1 MADMLPLR
9 AYQRGAVDA
18 VFRAHA
24 DGMRRPAVV
33 LPTGGGKTVVF
44 SHASAEYHAREHK
57 RVLVLV
63 HRDELADQ
71 ALDKLRAVAPHLSAG
86 KVKAWHNDT
95 AAQVVVA
102 SVPTLSRPARLAS
115 LLESQ
120 QRYRPF
126 GFIITDECHH
136 AVAPS
141 YQRVYAAFPDADH
154 MGCTATMARGD
165 GIGLGSVWEAVV
177 YSKSLA
183 YMISKGYLV
192 PPVGRSVA
200 VDDLDLSA
208 VKQSRGD
215 YQAGD
220 LGHALEDSH
229 ALAQIAAAYKQ
240 HAPDRPGVVF
250 TPTVATA
257 HGAREEL
264 EAVGITSAVISGETP
279 REDRRRIL
287 ADRRAGRIQVLSNCM
302 VLTEGFDDPGLSCA
316 VIARPTASQP
326 LYVQMVGR
334 VLRPFPG
341 KLDALVLDVV
351 GASET
356 NKLATLVDLEEGL
369 FPERKPCRTCFEIP
383 CVCPCKV
390 CGADK
395 GHCECEPEEEGAAAA
410 ADLVLKGT
418 GAVLDLFASSRS
430 AWLQTRRGVW
440 FIPTGESHI
449 ILWPEAAGTW
459 TVADVPRGGTW
470 TPLHGGVNLEAAMS
484 WGEVEA
490 EDRDDGPFGQISTRA
505 ASWRRRKSP
514 PSQAQLDKAARMRI
528 MHAPD
533 VTKAELSDMIS
544 VAVASRLID
553 PYVPQDAVLQV

>member
-1 MADMLPLR
+1 VSADLLPLR
-9 AYQRGAVDA
+9 DYQRQAIDA

-33 LPTGGGKTVVF
+33 LSTGAGKTVIF
-44 SHASAEYHAREHK
+44 SHMASEFHARTGR

-71 ALDKLRAVAPHLSAG
+71 ALAKLRAIAPHLSAG
-86 KVKAWHNDT
+86 KVKAGENQVDAH
-95 AAQVVVA
+95 VVVA
-102 SVPTLSRPARLAS
+102 SVQTIVRPARMAS

-120 QRYRPF
+120 QRYRSF
-126 GFIITDECHH
+126 GLVITDEAHH
-136 AVAPS
+136 GVAPS
-141 YQRVYAAFPDADH
+141 YQRIYAALPDAVH
-154 MGCTATMARGD
+154 AGFTATMARGD
-165 GIGLGSVWEAVV
+165 GIGLGSVWEDVV
-177 YSKSLA
+177 YTKSLA

-192 PPVGRSVA
+192 QPVGRSVA

-215 YQAGD
+215 YQSGS
-220 LGHALEDSH
+220 LGSALEESH
-229 ALAQIAAAYKQ
+229 ALAQIAAAYR
-240 HAPDRPGVVF
+240 AYAADRPGVVF

-257 HGAREEL
+257 HGAAKEL
-264 EAVGITSAVISGETP
+264 EALGLRSAVVTGETP
-279 REDRRRIL
+279 RDERRRIF
-287 ADRRAGRIQVLSNCM
+287 ADYAARRVQVLANCM
-302 VLTEGFDDPGLSCA
+302 VLTEGWDAPLASCA

-341 KLDALVLDVV
+341 KADALVLDVV

-369 FPERKPCRTCFEIP
+369 FPERKPCRTCWEVP
-383 CVCPCKV
+383 CVCPCKG
-390 CGADK
+390 CGGPKPCRA
-395 GHCECEPEEEGAAAA
+395 CVEEEGSGAA

-418 GAVLDLFASSRS
+418 GAAIDLFASSRS

-440 FIPTGESHI
+440 FIPTGDSHVV
-449 ILWPEAAGTW
+449 LWPQADGAW
-459 TVADVPRGGTW
+459 TVADVPKAGAWQR
-470 TPLHGGVNLEAAMS
+470 LHEGVDLEAAMS

-490 EDRDDGPFGQISTRA
+490 EDRDDGPFGFIANRG
-505 ASWRRRKSP
+505 ASWRWRKTA
-514 PSQAQLDKAARMRI
+514 PSQAQLDKAARLRI
-528 MHAPD
+528 VHAPD

-553 PYVPQDAVLQV
+553 PYVPAPQV